1 MAPTFSDFNNGPIVD
16 FGLSVTRTPVTVT
29 TDNIGG
35 QKTYVDGSNENITVV
50 FQNPNQ
56 DFGLDKAGL
65 TERFDAKMF
74 IKYDQTMNKY
84 DKITHNSK
92 IYRVDKVT
100 DRLFNGNT
108 LFKTVI
114 LFFIQ

>member
-16 FGLSVTRTPVTVT
+16 FGVTVTRTSVTVAK
-29 TDNIGG
+29 DNIGG
-35 QKTYVDGSNENITVV
+35 QKTYTDGSDENITVV

-56 DFGLDKAGL
+56 NFGLDKAGL
-65 TERFDAKMF
+65 TERFDGLMF
-74 IKYDQTMNKY
+74 IKYDQTMNKH

-100 DRLFNGNT
+100 DRLFDGNT
-108 LFKTVI
+108 IFKKVI